1 MQTDKTTKTKNTKNT
16 DNSVTD
22 ALPSSFKKFRRIP
35 EVESFYR
42 FIFENDLRKEGKVI
56 IDKILLKRK
65 LIRMAAKNAS
75 KKTSRALR
83 FFKN

>member
-1 MQTDKTTKTKNTKNT
+1 MQTTEKTTKTKTAKNT
-16 DNSVTD
+16 DATVTD

-65 LIRMAAKNAS
+65 LVKMANKLS
-75 KKTSRALR
+75 KKSTRKA
-83 FFKN
+83 KH

>member
-1 MQTDKTTKTKNTKNT
+1 MQSTEKASKSKNAKNVEAAA
-16 DNSVTD
+16 SE

-35 EVESFYR
+35 EVEAFYR

-65 LIRMAAKNAS
+65 LMKLAS
-75 KKTSRALR
+75 KDSGKKTAKS
-83 FFKN
+83 KSKH